1 MMETQ
6 EYQTILVGVDGS
18 EQADQAFDKAVA
30 VARRNQAT
38 IIIAH
43 VLENHLFENMGYT
56 FNQGDMIQIE
66 TDRSKELLNRYQQR
80 ADAAG
85 VKQSETVLA
94 FGSPKTVMA
103 HDLPEKYQVDLMMVG
118 QSGLNAVERFVM
130 GSVSSYVI
138 RNATCDVLIVR
149 PVSVDTKKDE
159 R

>member
-56 FNQGDMIQIE
+56 FNQEIG
-66 TDRSKELLNRYQQR
+66 R
-80 ADAAG
+80 AH
-85 VKQSETVLA
+85 V
-94 FGSPKTVMA
+94 
-103 HDLPEKYQVDLMMVG
+103 
-118 QSGLNAVERFVM
+118 
-130 GSVSSYVI
+130 
-138 RNATCDVLIVR
+138 
-149 PVSVDTKKDE
+149 
-159 R
+159 